1 MALDWTQLT
10 DPLQALKWRI
20 KTKNRFDSYQ
30 KKNQFVARV
39 LFADSVYSQVTQSE
53 ILSTFGTLVSGDSI
67 ENIYKFRGR
76 IVGLNS
82 PHSFLPDPCNP
93 DFIDDEAL
101 TKDIIDMHTLFYV
114 FDSPE
119 LPEVNSYWSV
129 TLRPS
134 GCPGAPF
141 NLQFARALK
150 RLQVAEDD
158 AELTEKECESLEDL
172 DWAGADPLRSNANR
186 GTGYRGRAAH
196 RTTGA
201 YIPEM
206 DLVVDC
212 PEYMEAGERN
222 ANGEMGGATKGVV
235 SGLYQHPLMNA
246 DVEEPINHG
255 AYDLSHYAG
264 HTGFDFVEVE
274 DGAHVAGAPIYA
286 IYDGVVAF
294 TTDWSPHVGAP
305 PPSRVTRRNFNKGGK
320 YYGKNSGNSVVI
332 DQDDGC
338 QAWYCHFEESPNIK
352 AGAKIE
358 QGQQIGTLGS
368 TGFSVSNH
376 MHLQVKCPVESYE
389 EYLTYADDYTGQRI
403 YPGQNATTGKWEV
416 LLDDFE
422 ERCILDRP
430 IKSHDSTWQ
439 KCKRSKCANTGCGS
453 DSEATS

>member
-53 ILSTFGTLVSGDSI
+53 ILSTFGTLVSGDAI

-158 AELTEKECESLEDL
+158 AELTEKECESLEYL

-186 GTGYRGRAAH
+186 GTGYRGGSPH
-196 RTTGA
+196 HVTPSTV
-201 YIPEM
+201 PEM
-206 DLVVDC
+206 NIVADC
-212 PEYMEAGERN
+212 PEYMAAGERN
-222 ANGEMGGATKGVV
+222 ANGGMGKQTKGVV

-246 DVEEPINHG
+246 DVASTEGNYP
-255 AYDLSHYAG
+255 AYNLSSYPD
-264 HTGFDFVEVE
+264 HTGYDFVEVK
-274 DGAHVAGAPIYA
+274 DGLHAGGHPIYA
-286 IYDGVVAF
+286 IYDGVVAGI
-294 TTDWSPHVGAP
+294 TDWAPHVGAP
-305 PPSRVTRRNFNKGGK
+305 PRNLTTRRNFRKGGK
-320 YYGKNSGNSVVI
+320 YAYKNSGNSIQI

-338 QAWYCHFEESPNIK
+338 QAWYCHFEETPGFK
-352 AGAKIE
+352 VGDRIE
-358 QGQQIGTLGS
+358 QGQQIATLGS
-368 TGFSVSNH
+368 TGFSMSNH
-376 MHLQVKCPVESYE
+376 LHLQVKCPVESRE
-389 EYLTYADDYTGQRI
+389 EYSTYADDYTGQRLV
-403 YPGQNATTGKWEV
+403 GQNAATGKWEV

-422 ERCILDRP
+422 DRCILDRP

-453 DSEATS
+453 DPEATS